1 MPTMRLLSK
10 KCTRSDHVWDLQKQ
24 RHIDIGFALPGAH
37 ILSKPRLQTIR
48 QLLHINFRH
57 PCVYNYKITVCIVMF
72 ILSCN
77 ALTWS
82 QKRKHITSMSVLS
95 WVHRL
100 TLNQQPKSLMC
111 SSLPLVPKNP
121 DSSQKPF
128 RRLECSFPLPVLKK
142 PPQALHVFKIT
153 RMILICERLASTK

>member
-1 MPTMRLLSK
+1 MCETCKNSDTLILASLCPVRTYSQNLDYE
-10 KCTRSDHVWDLQKQ
+10 RSANCCML
-24 RHIDIGFALPGAH
+24 
-37 ILSKPRLQTIR
+37 
-48 QLLHINFRH
+48 NFRH

-72 ILSCN
+72 ILSCS

-95 WVHRL
+95 WVHRH